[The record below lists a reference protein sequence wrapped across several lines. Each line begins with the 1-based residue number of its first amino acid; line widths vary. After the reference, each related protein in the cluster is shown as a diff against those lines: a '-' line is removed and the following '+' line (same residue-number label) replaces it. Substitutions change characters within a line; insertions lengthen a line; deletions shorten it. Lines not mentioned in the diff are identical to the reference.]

1 MKRHEICA
9 RTWCQKLCAILFLA
23 TFSLWKD
30 KIIKY
35 FLLFDSGILLT
46 EMGALVGWIL
56 MSIGFCMK
64 GHIAAISPF
73 MRPLIGTDIAF
84 KSISITKYFALCVVE
99 GQLCSCYM
107 SQWLTVEW
115 IGFQIVI
122 KQRRRNRKKRE
133 LLFWSYCAEKKLHT
147 HAMERDNKT

>member
-1 MKRHEICA
+1 MKNCTRI
-9 RTWCQKLCAILFLA
+9 WCQKLCAILFLA
-23 TFSLWKD
+23 TYAFGKI
-30 KIIKY
+30 KIIKHS
-35 FLLFDSGILLT
+35 LLFDSGTLLT

-56 MSIGFCMK
+56 MSMGVLYERPYCSNILFHEAINWYWYRFQINFYLKIFCSVC
-64 GHIAAISPF
+64 G
-73 MRPLIGTDIAF
+73 RGR
-84 KSISITKYFALCVVE
+84 
-99 GQLCSCYM
+99 QLCSCYM
-107 SQWLTVEW
+107 SSQWLTVEW